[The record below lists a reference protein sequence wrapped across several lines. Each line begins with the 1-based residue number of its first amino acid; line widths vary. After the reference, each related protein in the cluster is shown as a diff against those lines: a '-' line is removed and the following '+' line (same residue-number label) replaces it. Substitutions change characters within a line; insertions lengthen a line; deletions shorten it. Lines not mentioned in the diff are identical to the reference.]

1 MNPIEDRTC
10 FLNLNRGLRPKH
22 TDVVFLKTHK
32 TASSTMQNILF
43 RFAERHN
50 LTVALPKGDSQFSYP
65 ALFQQSSVHPHTL
78 PPNIITNHM
87 RFNKKELEKL
97 MPPGSV
103 YITTMRD
110 TSSMFESLFVYCYV
124 SSQTIRRVP
133 NRSLDIFLE
142 NPFKYYH
149 PNEADSMYARNC
161 LTFDLG
167 GNKDSTSIDYAR
179 QLAAEVEKT
188 FSLVMISNYFD
199 ESLILL
205 RHLLNWD
212 LEDIIYFKSNMR
224 SEKAKKKVTP
234 ELSAKIRAW
243 NSIDDY
249 LFEHFNASLWRQLN
263 AIGLDCVAR
272 EVQLLRKAQKKL
284 MKTCF
289 GEEAPT
295 LMSASKMKNNILK
308 PWLPGDVEV
317 VGYELVQNLT
327 ADARRLCTKLTMPEL
342 QYSNAMLKAQSQ
354 RYLKE
359 HAKDHRGQRLTT

>member
-1 MNPIEDRTC
+1 
-10 FLNLNRGLRPKH
+10 GLRPKH

-50 LTVALPKGDSQFSYP
+50 LTVALPNYGGQFSYP
-65 ALFQQSSVHPHTL
+65 YLFQRSSVHPHTL

-110 TSSMFESLFVYCYV
+110 TSSMFESLFVYCYTG
-124 SSQTIRRVP
+124 SEAFHRVP
-133 NRSLDIFLE
+133 NRSLGAFLE

-149 PNEADSMYARNC
+149 PKEKYSMLARNC
-161 LTFDLG
+161 LTYDLG
-167 GNKDSTSIDYAR
+167 GNKDNTSIDYAR

-205 RHLLNWD
+205 RYLLNWD

-272 EVQLLRKAQKKL
+272 EVQLLRKAQQKL

-289 GEEAPT
+289 GEEAPR
-295 LMSASKMKNNILK
+295 LKSASKMKNNILK
-308 PWLPGDVEV
+308 PWLPGNVEIM
-317 VGYELVQNLT
+317 GYELVQNLT

-342 QYSNAMLKAQSQ
+342 QYSNAMLKAQSK

-359 HAKDHRGQRLTT
+359 H